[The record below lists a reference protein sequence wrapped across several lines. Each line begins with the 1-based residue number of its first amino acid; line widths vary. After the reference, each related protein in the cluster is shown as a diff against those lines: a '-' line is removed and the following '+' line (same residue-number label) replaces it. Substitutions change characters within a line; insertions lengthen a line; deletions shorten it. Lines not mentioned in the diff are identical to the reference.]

1 MAENLRPSPGAPSN
15 DGSALSPQGEGLIDG
30 IPLAKVVR
38 PESIED
44 LSEIIAN
51 EKGSI
56 VPLGA
61 RTQTYFGNP
70 LRRGDCAIDL
80 SGLRR
85 ITEYNPADLTVH
97 VQAGVTLGQLQQ
109 ALIEN
114 NQFLPLDP
122 WNGPNATMGGIAA
135 ANAQGPFRAVGTI
148 RDWIIGMKVVEVTGR
163 ISKAGGRVVKN
174 VTGYDL
180 HKLYTGSIG
189 TLAIIAE
196 VSLKLR
202 AKFGRTA
209 TSIAKAADV
218 SGAAQ
223 LVASVRHSAIEP
235 VACEWVG
242 PENEIWVRL
251 GEHPSAVD
259 WQLKNLPQA
268 DWTILEGREESAA
281 WERLRSRYDRLA
293 PIVLRIVGL
302 PSSAH
307 EIIKEYRPPAWIA
320 HALNGIVLA
329 EVWTAADIWRVREKY
344 RAVIERAPL
353 EIRRD
358 LPSFG
363 LKDAEYNLMN
373 GMKHAFDPEGRLN
386 AGRHVD
392 GERNQ

>member
-1 MAENLRPSPGAPSN
+1 VEDLKPSPGALSN
-15 DGSALSPQGEGLIDG
+15 DGSALSPQGEGIDG

-56 VPLGA
+56 LPLGA
-61 RTQTYFGNP
+61 RTQTYFGNL
-70 LRRGDCAIDL
+70 LRSADCAIDL

-122 WNGPNATMGGIAA
+122 WNGPNATMGAIAA

-218 SGAAQ
+218 SSAAQ

-259 WQLKNLPQA
+259 WQLKNLPPA
-268 DWTILEGREESAA
+268 DWTILEGSEESAA

-307 EIIKEYRPPAWIA
+307 EIIKEYRPSAWIA

>member
-1 MAENLRPSPGAPSN
+1 MGA
-15 DGSALSPQGEGLIDG
+15 
-30 IPLAKVVR
+30 
-38 PESIED
+38 
-44 LSEIIAN
+44 
-51 EKGSI
+51 
-56 VPLGA
+56 
-61 RTQTYFGNP
+61 
-70 LRRGDCAIDL
+70 
-80 SGLRR
+80 
-85 ITEYNPADLTVH
+85 
-97 VQAGVTLGQLQQ
+97 
-109 ALIEN
+109 
-114 NQFLPLDP
+114 
-122 WNGPNATMGGIAA
+122 IAA

-196 VSLKLR
+196 MSLKLR

-223 LVASVRHSAIEP
+223 LVASIRHSAIEP

-259 WQLKNLPQA
+259 WQLKNLPPA
-268 DWTILEGREESAA
+268 DWTILEGSEESAA
-281 WERLRSRYDRLA
+281 WERLRSRYNRLA

-302 PSSAH
+302 PSSTH